1 MFDLAGI
8 TDLLGPDAFL
18 ENVAD
23 AIARVNG
30 TVTVFVSSLNLRTP
44 MHLLKSYDKLT
55 LFNSLSADPS
65 QPSDI
70 EFVIV

>member
-23 AIARVNG
+23 AIARVS
-30 TVTVFVSSLNLRTP
+30 TVR
-44 MHLLKSYDKLT
+44 
-55 LFNSLSADPS
+55 
-65 QPSDI
+65 
-70 EFVIV
+70 